1 MASSSKTVTAESLPS
16 YTKMEGD
23 LETIGAHCQLEYC
36 GTMDFLPY
44 KCLSCY
50 KTFCLDHRSETNHKC
65 ANEGAWARRRTGID
79 TTTPATSAKPS
90 LYTHDKQCGALTCKT
105 ILDART
111 PREHCERCR
120 RDYCLKHR
128 FGEQHDCDNERKR
141 LIQTSS
147 IDSQKEKGMAALKG
161 LRAWA
166 NKKAAAA
173 NSASISIRQKAAPK
187 PSSKGARIAAV
198 NALKL
203 SAKGDA
209 KIPPEKR
216 RYVFVEASADTTTA
230 KFPTGKFFY
239 GEDWSIGRVLD
250 AAAKALQVQNVNNRV
265 PGEEEKLRVFHVEKG
280 ELLDFSE
287 KVSKV
292 LENGDTIVLL
302 RGVGPP
308 VPELITL

>member
-1 MASSSKTVTAESLPS
+1 MASSTKTVTAESLPS

-79 TTTPATSAKPS
+79 TTTPASSTKPS
-90 LYTHDKQCGALTCKT
+90 LLTHDKQCGALSCKT
-105 ILDART
+105 ILDSRT

-128 FGEQHDCDNERKR
+128 FGETHNCDEERKR
-141 LIQTSS
+141 LIRTTTMEA
-147 IDSQKEKGMAALKG
+147 QKEKGLAALKG

-166 NKKAAAA
+166 NKKAVAA
-173 NSASISIRQKAAPK
+173 NSASVSLRQKAAPK
-187 PSSKGARIAAV
+187 PKPEAVTRAAI

-209 KIPPEKR
+209 KIAPEKR
-216 RYVFVEASADTTTA
+216 VYLFVEASADTTTA

-239 GEDWSIGRVLD
+239 SEEWSIGRVLD

-265 PGEEEKLRVFHVEKG
+265 PGEEEKLRVFHVERG
-280 ELLDFSE
+280 ELLDFSD
-287 KVSKV
+287 KVGKV
-292 LENGDTIVLL
+292 LKTGNTIVLL

-308 VPELITL
+308 APELITL